1 MQYLPVLSATGE
13 RLMPCHAA
21 RARQLIRTGKAV
33 KRFDRGICYLVLTE
47 RQTGATQPVALG
59 IDPGS
64 KKEAYTVQGERHT
77 LLNLQ
82 ADAITWVGE
91 HVTTRRHMRRARR
104 YRNTPCRANR
114 QNRARGG
121 LPPST
126 RARWGWKL
134 RITRW
139 LARYYPLTTIVIEDI
154 AAVTKAGKRRWNQSF
169 SPLEVGKQW
178 CYTELAHSAPVMTV
192 AGYQT
197 KALRD
202 QAGLTKSRNKLS
214 DGWDAHCV
222 DSFVLASYGVGGAS
236 HPTNT
241 QMLYVVPL
249 RFHRRQLHRL
259 QPAIRRCSQTLR
271 RNTQPGVETRRVGAP
286 PDVWHSLRGW
296 HNKRTDQSARHA
308 DGKTVNANRKR
319 IRLPGIVYRLVACAH
334 ESWLKQGR
342 SSHRSR
348 GWGSRPKG

>member
-1 MQYLPVLSATGE
+1 
-13 RLMPCHAA
+13 
-21 RARQLIRTGKAV
+21 
-33 KRFDRGICYLVLTE
+33 
-47 RQTGATQPVALG
+47 
-59 IDPGS
+59 
-64 KKEAYTVQGERHT
+64 
-77 LLNLQ
+77 
-82 ADAITWVGE
+82 
-91 HVTTRRHMRRARR
+91 MRRARR

-259 QPAIRRCSQTLR
+259 QPAKGGVREPYGGTRSLGLKRGAWVRHPTYGIAYVGGTTKGRISLHAMQTGKRL
-271 RNTQPGVETRRVGAP
+271 TRTANVSDCQVLCTASWRV
-286 PDVWHSLRGW
+286 
-296 HNKRTDQSARHA
+296 RTKA
-308 DGKTVNANRKR
+308 G
-319 IRLPGIVYRLVACAH
+319 
-334 ESWLKQGR
+334 
-342 SSHRSR
+342 
-348 GWGSRPKG
+348 